1 MNFEIHCVCNL
12 KNKTVIILMGSL
24 ESDYLTVPGQCF
36 ACISFVG
43 PDQPQKNEKLG
54 MKIRGCFATRDEAAS
69 HAKRLQKEDALVDIY
84 VVDMYKWLLIPPDRD
99 QIEDV
104 HYQNE
109 KLEEIMTKYR
119 ANQSAAA
126 SMFEKRKRD
135 MMAKP
140 IDGSETPYIE
150 PGDENSKFYN
160 KPDVPPIPH
169 PADLLDDL
177 KKEFPEASMEEL
189 VAKADIR
196 VAAEVLKRKAAA
208 EAEEK
213 EAADRAAATREP
225 IIEEEEVPD
234 AA

>member
-1 MNFEIHCVCNL
+1 
-12 KNKTVIILMGSL
+12 MGSL
-24 ESDYLTVPGQCF
+24 EQDYLTVPGQLF

-99 QIEDV
+99 QINDV

-109 KLEEIMTKYR
+109 KLEEIMVKYR
-119 ANQSAAA
+119 ENQSQAAA
-126 SMFEKRKRD
+126 MFEKRKRD

-140 IDGSETPYIE
+140 IPGDTPYIE
-150 PGDENSKFYN
+150 PGDENSKFYT

-169 PADLLDDL
+169 PADLIDDL
-177 KKEFPEASMEEL
+177 KKEFPDLDMGEL
-189 VAKADIR
+189 VKLADAR
-196 VAAEVLKRKAAA
+196 VAAEIARR
-208 EAEEK
+208 EAESLGAQATIPEGD
-213 EAADRAAATREP
+213 EA
-225 IIEEEEVPD
+225 
-234 AA
+234 